1 MARTQRMRLN
11 RRQLRALRNPLPSE
25 GARLVT
31 VTPEQTAQAES
42 ILRGIVLTNDMP
54 GAVTLAFRKWLRQEG
69 KKAPFFLALQG
80 NPMAVRSHPAFQIP
94 VEDLALKLLG
104 LEPGDPVRTAY
115 PSALGNAEVMDALG
129 QLMDVIAQGRVAA
142 EAELAGM
149 QAAADAQIQGGRAR
163 AAQTASTESVSVSP
177 DERKIVDEA
186 IGRGGVKPL
195 SQNKLVDLVKF
206 GGLTQDGLRYLS
218 QSLKDL
224 TSPQGWKD
232 GKATKKASENTK
244 KKIRKAINEA
254 LASAP
259 SSAAPAPAP
268 SRVRAQVEPEAAD
281 EAREEIDPGAFDEMM
296 AALGGSGGGDDES
309 SDDDDEEDGG
319 TAPGDPLP
327 RGAGSEAWDPY
338 AMTKGQNA
346 LIKSINASE
355 QRSQARAA
363 RIGAEGKLLLPFRRR
378 QSRNRSGDS
387 NAPVIFSPPED
398 VVEKIEEIMD
408 GPDYR
413 EGRPALP
420 TQFQDVLVYILTSD
434 HPVDDLGRRIVPA
447 GSVEV
452 YNKGTLVGTFGK
464 STYGRNLAAAMRYA
478 GTLVGADIREK
489 KFKAHKQSR
498 MHSRVLMAVEGQD
511 GWRLIVPALS
521 QIIRG
526 QTPES
531 IEREMSITLDDAS
544 RADFTANPR
553 RQPVGMIGRTRY
565 VATRNG
571 YRVLNGRHS
580 GRTYTVNQYG
590 HGCKLAMLLD
600 LME

>member
-1 MARTQRMRLN
+1 
-11 RRQLRALRNPLPSE
+11 
-25 GARLVT
+25 
-31 VTPEQTAQAES
+31 VTPEQTAEAEK
-42 ILRGIVLTNDMP
+42 ILRGIVLTDDMP
-54 GAVTLAFRKWLRQEG
+54 DSVRLAFRQWLRKEG

-80 NPMAVRSHPAFQIP
+80 NPMAVLNHPAFQIG
-94 VEDLALKLLG
+94 EDKLAVKLLG
-104 LEPGDPVRTAY
+104 LEPGDSVLVAAPTAK
-115 PSALGNAEVMDALG
+115 GNAEVKAALG
-129 QLMDVIAQGRVAA
+129 QLMDVIAQGRAA
-142 EAELAGM
+142 ARAELTRM
-149 QAAADAQIQGGRAR
+149 QAAADAQIQGGQER
-163 AAQTASTESVSVSP
+163 AAQSPPPSISVSA
-177 DERKIVDEA
+177 EMKQIVDKA
-186 IGRGGVKPL
+186 IGRTGQKPL
-195 SQNKLVDLVKF
+195 GRDGLIDLVRS
-206 GGLTQDGLRYLS
+206 GNLDRSGLIYLS
-218 QSLKDL
+218 QSLNDL
-224 TSPQGWKD
+224 LSTRGWQD
-232 GKATKKASENTK
+232 GKRASDGVK
-244 KKIRKAINEA
+244 RPVRKAIRAEME
-254 LASAP
+254 SAP
-259 SSAAPAPAP
+259 EEVPAS
-268 SRVRAQVEPEAAD
+268 SRVRARVEPEVVE
-281 EAREEIDPGAFDEMM
+281 EAIEESGPDFEAFLDQVE
-296 AALGGSGGGDDES
+296 AVGGGDDEPP
-309 SDDDDEEDGG
+309 DDDDEEDEG
-319 TAPGDPLP
+319 TTPGDPP
-327 RGAGSEAWDPY
+327 SSGAGSADWNPY
-338 AMTKGQNA
+338 AMTKGRNA
-346 LIKSINASE
+346 LIQSINASE

-363 RIGAEGKLLLPFRRR
+363 RIGNEGKLLLPFRRR

-398 VVEKIEEIMD
+398 VMEKIEEIMD

-420 TQFQDVLVYILTSD
+420 AQFQDVLVYVLTTD
-434 HPVDDLGRRIVPA
+434 HPVDDLGRRVVPA

-498 MHSRVLMAVEGQD
+498 MHSRVLLAVQD
-511 GWRLIVPALS
+511 QRGWRLIVPSLS

-526 QTPES
+526 ATPES
-531 IEREMSITLDDAS
+531 MEREMNITLDNAA

-553 RQPVGMIGRTRY
+553 RQPIGMIGRTRY

>member
-25 GARLVT
+25 GPRLVK
-31 VTPEQTAQAES
+31 VTPEQTAEAEK
-42 ILRGIVLTNDMP
+42 ILRGIVLTDDMP
-54 GAVTLAFRKWLRQEG
+54 DSVRLAFRQWLRKEG

-80 NPMAVRSHPAFQIP
+80 NPMAVLNHPAFQIG
-94 VEDLALKLLG
+94 EDKLAVKLLG
-104 LEPGDPVRTAY
+104 LERGDRVLEAY
-115 PSALGNAEVMDALG
+115 PPAKGNAEVKAALG
-129 QLMDVIAQGRVAA
+129 QLMDVIAQGRAA
-142 EAELAGM
+142 ARAELTRM
-149 QAAADAQIQGGRAR
+149 QAAADAQIQGGQER
-163 AAQTASTESVSVSP
+163 AAQSPPPSISVSA
-177 DERKIVDEA
+177 EMKQIVDKA
-186 IGRGGVKPL
+186 IGRTGQKPL
-195 SQNKLVDLVKF
+195 GRDGLIDLVRS
-206 GGLTQDGLRYLS
+206 GNLDRSGLIYLS
-218 QSLKDL
+218 QSLNDL
-224 TSPQGWKD
+224 LSTRGWQD
-232 GKATKKASENTK
+232 GKRASDGVK
-244 KKIRKAINEA
+244 RPVRKAIRAEME
-254 LASAP
+254 SAP
-259 SSAAPAPAP
+259 EEVPAS
-268 SRVRAQVEPEAAD
+268 SRVRARVEPEVVEEAIEESGPDFEAFLDQVEAA
-281 EAREEIDPGAFDEMM
+281 
-296 AALGGSGGGDDES
+296 GGGDDEPP
-309 SDDDDEEDGG
+309 DDDDEEDEG
-319 TAPGDPLP
+319 TTPGDPP
-327 RGAGSEAWDPY
+327 SSGAGSADWNPY
-338 AMTKGQNA
+338 AMTKGRNA
-346 LIKSINASE
+346 LIQSINASE

-363 RIGAEGKLLLPFRRR
+363 RIGNEGKLLLPFRRR

-398 VVEKIEEIMD
+398 VMEKIEEIMD

-420 TQFQDVLVYILTSD
+420 AQFQDVLVYVLTTD
-434 HPVDDLGRRIVPA
+434 HPVDDLGRRVVPA

-498 MHSRVLMAVEGQD
+498 MHSRVLLAVQD
-511 GWRLIVPALS
+511 QRGWRLIVPSLS

-526 QTPES
+526 ATPES
-531 IEREMSITLDDAS
+531 MEREMNITLDNAA

-553 RQPVGMIGRTRY
+553 RQPIGMIGRTRY

>member
-25 GARLVT
+25 GPRLVK
-31 VTPEQTAQAES
+31 VTPEQTAEAEK
-42 ILRGIVLTNDMP
+42 ILRGIVLTDDMP
-54 GAVTLAFRKWLRQEG
+54 DAVRLAFRQWLRQEG

-80 NPMAVRSHPAFQIP
+80 NPMAVLNHPAFQIG
-94 VEDLALKLLG
+94 EDKLAVKLLG
-104 LEPGDPVRTAY
+104 LEPGDSVLVAAPTAM
-115 PSALGNAEVMDALG
+115 ANAEVKAALG
-129 QLMDVIAQGRVAA
+129 QLMDVIAQGRAA
-142 EAELAGM
+142 ARAELTRM
-149 QAAADAQIQGGRAR
+149 QAAADAQIQGGQER
-163 AAQTASTESVSVSP
+163 AAQSPPPSISVSA
-177 DERKIVDEA
+177 EMKQIVDKA
-186 IGRGGVKPL
+186 IGRTGQKPL
-195 SQNKLVDLVKF
+195 GRDGLIDLVRS
-206 GGLTQDGLRYLS
+206 GNLDRSGLIYLS
-218 QSLKDL
+218 QSLNDL
-224 TSPQGWKD
+224 LSTRGWQD
-232 GKATKKASENTK
+232 GKRASDGVK
-244 KKIRKAINEA
+244 RPVRKAIRAEME
-254 LASAP
+254 SAP
-259 SSAAPAPAP
+259 EEVPAS
-268 SRVRAQVEPEAAD
+268 SRVRARVEPEVAEEAVEESGPDFEAFLDQVEAA
-281 EAREEIDPGAFDEMM
+281 
-296 AALGGSGGGDDES
+296 GGGDDEPP
-309 SDDDDEEDGG
+309 DDDDEEDEG
-319 TAPGDPLP
+319 TTPGDPP
-327 RGAGSEAWDPY
+327 SSGAGSADWNPY
-338 AMTKGQNA
+338 AMTKGRNA
-346 LIKSINASE
+346 LIQSINASE

-363 RIGAEGKLLLPFRRR
+363 RIGNEGKLLLPFRRR

-398 VVEKIEEIMD
+398 VMEKIEEIMD

-420 TQFQDVLVYILTSD
+420 AQFQDVLVYVLTTD
-434 HPVDDLGRRIVPA
+434 HPVDDLGRRVVPA

-498 MHSRVLMAVEGQD
+498 MHSRVLLAVQD
-511 GWRLIVPALS
+511 QRGWRLIVPSLS

-526 QTPES
+526 ATPES
-531 IEREMSITLDDAS
+531 MEREMNITLDNAA

-553 RQPVGMIGRTRY
+553 RQPIGMIGRTRY